1 MIETLLSDYRASA
14 IAHGNATIEGNAR
27 KTNRTYGRLHETLN
41 KIPNSND
48 DSALLDL
55 FNDTEVWVQLW
66 AAAHSLEIDADKA
79 IAKLKSLADAE
90 ISLISMSARYTIK
103 EWENGNL
110 SFRD

>member
-1 MIETLLSDYRASA
+1 MIETLLSDYRVSA
-14 IAHGNATIEGNAR
+14 IAHGSATIEGNSR
-27 KTNRTYGRLHETLN
+27 KTNRAYDRLHETLN
-41 KIPNSND
+41 KIANSNED
-48 DSALLDL
+48 NALLEF

-79 IAKLKSLADAE
+79 TAKLQSLADAE
-90 ISLISMSARYTIK
+90 IPLISMSARYTIK